1 MYVSIT
7 LIICLSVVF
16 VITLGIVSYTLRDKN
31 FKVRFDDRN
40 KRMMRIIADQRDEL
54 ISYREAIKKN
64 DANLE
69 KSLEVLSSA
78 SDTVNR
84 KISRLQNIEELLS
97 RIKAELLSRIK
108 TELGDFNLQ
117 QNKFLKLIEKYSKNF
132 SENTVSFYTSVD
144 KYRVQN
150 EVALK
155 ELENKILSRTSYLSI
170 EEKKRFKEYL
180 QACAFK
186 FHDIDNMK
194 YKNDYTFVKVCDVIR
209 ALDIVGYNQ
218 WDSILDTIPS
228 EEFYNGQNTERN
240 Q

>member
-16 VITLGIVSYTLRDKN
+16 VITLGIVSCTLRDKN

-64 DANLE
+64 YANIE
-69 KSLEVLSSA
+69 RSLEVLASA
-78 SDTVNR
+78 SDTVDK
-84 KISRLQNIEELLS
+84 KISRLKDTEKTLSMLMVEVGELNS
-97 RIKAELLSRIK
+97 S
-108 TELGDFNLQ
+108 
-117 QNKFLKLIEKYSKNF
+117 QNKFLEMIKRFDETSASF
-132 SENTVSFYTSVD
+132 STNVD
-144 KYRVQN
+144 IYRMQN

-155 ELENKILSRTSYLSI
+155 GLENKLLSRTSYLSI

-180 QACAFK
+180 QACTFK

-194 YKNDYTFVKVCDVIR
+194 YKNDYAFVKVCDVIR
-209 ALDIVGYNQ
+209 ALDIVGYDQ

-228 EEFYNGQNTERN
+228 EEFNNGQNTGRN

>member
-1 MYVSIT
+1 MYVTIT

-16 VITLGIVSYTLRDKN
+16 VITLGIVSCTLRDKN

-40 KRMMRIIADQRDEL
+40 RRMMRIIADQRDEL

-69 KSLEVLSSA
+69 RSLEVLASA
-78 SDTVNR
+78 SDTVKR
-84 KISRLQNIEELLS
+84 KISRLNDAEEALS
-97 RIKAELLSRIK
+97 RLKVEVGNLNLS
-108 TELGDFNLQ
+108 
-117 QNKFLKLIEKYSKNF
+117 QNKFLEMIDKRFDE
-132 SENTVSFYTSVD
+132 TS
-144 KYRVQN
+144 
-150 EVALK
+150 
-155 ELENKILSRTSYLSI
+155 LSRTSYLSV

-180 QACAFK
+180 QACTFK

-209 ALDIVGYNQ
+209 ALDIVGYDQ

-228 EEFYNGQNTERN
+228 EEFNNGRNTERN

>member
-1 MYVSIT
+1 MYVTIT

-16 VITLGIVSYTLRDKN
+16 VITLGIVSCTLRDKN

-64 DANLE
+64 DANIE
-69 KSLEVLSSA
+69 RSLEVLASA
-78 SDTVNR
+78 SDTVKR
-84 KISRLQNIEELLS
+84 KISRLNDAEEALS
-97 RIKAELLSRIK
+97 RLKVEVGNLNLSQ
-108 TELGDFNLQ
+108 D
-117 QNKFLKLIEKYSKNF
+117 KFLEMIDKRFDE
-132 SENTVSFYTSVD
+132 TS
-144 KYRVQN
+144 
-150 EVALK
+150 
-155 ELENKILSRTSYLSI
+155 LSRTSYLSM

-180 QACAFK
+180 QACTFK

-194 YKNDYTFVKVCDVIR
+194 YKNDYAFVKVCDVIR
-209 ALDIVGYNQ
+209 ALDIVGYDQ

>member
-1 MYVSIT
+1 MYVTIT

-16 VITLGIVSYTLRDKN
+16 VITLGIVSCTLRDKN

-69 KSLEVLSSA
+69 RSLEVLASA
-78 SDTVNR
+78 SDTVKR
-84 KISRLQNIEELLS
+84 KISRLNDAEEALS
-97 RIKAELLSRIK
+97 RLKVEVGNLNLS
-108 TELGDFNLQ
+108 
-117 QNKFLKLIEKYSKNF
+117 QNKFLEMIDKRFDE
-132 SENTVSFYTSVD
+132 TS
-144 KYRVQN
+144 
-150 EVALK
+150 
-155 ELENKILSRTSYLSI
+155 LSRTSYLSV

-180 QACAFK
+180 QACTFK

-194 YKNDYTFVKVCDVIR
+194 YKNDYTFVKVRDVIR
-209 ALDIVGYNQ
+209 ALDIVGYDQ

-228 EEFYNGQNTERN
+228 EEFNNGQNTERN